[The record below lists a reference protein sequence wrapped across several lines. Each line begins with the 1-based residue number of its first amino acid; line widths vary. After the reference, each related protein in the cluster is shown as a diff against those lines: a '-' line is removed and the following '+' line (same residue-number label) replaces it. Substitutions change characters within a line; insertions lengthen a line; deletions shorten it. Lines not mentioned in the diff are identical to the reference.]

1 MNYNDKLFDNLCKK
15 KLLGIKVSFEDE
27 GLDFIDVLNIKKLCL
42 NKGIDLLLK
51 IAGAEAKRDFKD
63 ANKIGVQKIVAPMI
77 ESSFALSKYIKTAE
91 SFIDLEKV
99 SLGFNL
105 ESKQAYYNI
114 HEMSSSSEFQRLSAI
129 TVGRGD
135 LTESFGYDRYA
146 GAVNSDEIYKVTRET
161 FIIGRSHGLKCYLG
175 GSMNMES
182 EHFVNQLVKE
192 GLLDYFETRNVVFSI
207 KALDIYSFQELI
219 DIAFRF
225 EQSKMSSRRSY
236 YEKLYNE
243 DLTRLER
250 LKGL

>member
-1 MNYNDKLFDNLCKK
+1 MNYTDKLFDDLCNNN
-15 KLLGIKVSFEDE
+15 LLGIKVSFEDE

-51 IAGAEAKRDFKD
+51 IGGAEAKRDFKD

-77 ESSFALSKYIKTAE
+77 ESSFALEKYTKTAE
-91 SFIDLEKV
+91 TFTDIEMV
-99 SLGFNL
+99 SLGFNM
-105 ESKQAYYNI
+105 ESKQAYENI
-114 HEMSSSSEFQRLSAI
+114 REMSNSSAFKKLSAI

-146 GAVNSDEIYKVTRET
+146 GAVNSKEIYEITRET
-161 FIIGRSHGLKCYLG
+161 FLIGRNFGLKCYLG
-175 GSMNMES
+175 GSMNLES
-182 EHFVNQLVKE
+182 EHFVNNLINE

-207 KALDIYSFQELI
+207 SALENYSFQDLI
-219 DIAFRF
+219 NIAFKF
-225 EQSKMSSRRSY
+225 EKSKMSARRGY

-243 DLTRLER
+243 DLIRLER

>member
-1 MNYNDKLFDNLCKK
+1 MNYNDKLFDNLCDKN
-15 KLLGIKVSFEDE
+15 LLGIKVSFEDE

-51 IAGAEAKRDFKD
+51 IGGAEAKRDFKD

-91 SFIDLEKV
+91 SFVDLKKV
-99 SLGFNL
+99 SLGFNM
-105 ESKQAYYNI
+105 ESRQAYDNI
-114 HEMSSSSEFQRLSAI
+114 HEMSNTNEFQRLSAI

-146 GAVNSDEIYKVTRET
+146 GAVNSNEIYKVTRDT
-161 FIIGRSHGLKCYLG
+161 FLIGRNFGLKCYLG
-175 GSMNMES
+175 GSMNVES
-182 EHFVNQLVKE
+182 EQFVNQLLKE
-192 GLLDYFETRNVVFSI
+192 NLLDYFETRNVVFSI
-207 KALDIYSFQELI
+207 KALEIYSFQELI
-219 DIAFRF
+219 NIAFKF
-225 EQSKMSSRRSY
+225 EQSKMSVRRSY